1 MQFNA
6 VGSHQVPLTDAVSG
20 GRGGGHSNIIS
31 LIVVREYLGGGTLGL
46 YVLLSMIVD

>member
-20 GRGGGHSNIIS
+20 GGGHSNIIS
-31 LIVVREYLGGGTLGL
+31 LIVMREYLGGTLGL
-46 YVLLSMIVD
+46 DVLLSMIGH